1 MKNKNPPL
9 IFLILTCLS
18 IGLIFLIAW
27 YYNSGSRATGGGLG
41 RSLELAWLFTFS
53 LIIPFLLAL
62 TGWIVG
68 AVSLTK
74 EHTKGKL
81 IATIINAL
89 IVIASILLLIGSIAS
104 A

>member
-1 MKNKNPPL
+1 MARFFVN
-9 IFLILTCLS
+9 CS
-18 IGLIFLIAW
+18 I
-27 YYNSGSRATGGGLG
+27 
-41 RSLELAWLFTFS
+41 FS

-68 AVSLTK
+68 AVSLAK
-74 EHTKGKL
+74 KHTKGKL